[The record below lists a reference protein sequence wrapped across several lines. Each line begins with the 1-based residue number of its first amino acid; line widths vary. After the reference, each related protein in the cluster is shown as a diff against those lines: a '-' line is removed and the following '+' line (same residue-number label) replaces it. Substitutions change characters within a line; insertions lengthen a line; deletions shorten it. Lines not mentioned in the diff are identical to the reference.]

1 MNGNRKKIRKNFRN
15 SLEKSTPAVYLMGN
29 TGSISKSG
37 AASFHRPH
45 LVQLFREDD
54 DKLSLCG
61 VTMLPTD
68 SGRER
73 MVAHFFVS
81 SKNGRYEKRETK
93 VAESKDF

>member
-1 MNGNRKKIRKNFRN
+1 MHRNKNAKN
-15 SLEKSTPAVYLMGN
+15 HSQSLEKIIKTVYFIEN
-29 TGSISKSG
+29 TGSVLRFPCGIIPPPALKT
-37 AASFHRPH
+37 AAPG
-45 LVQLFREDD
+45 DD